1 MPKSQITLKNDRI
14 ENRYKKTHID
24 FLVVTKY
31 QNYMTWYQTGKW
43 DLSELAKNPKSHA
56 FQKQIQELEK
66 QAIKFEKIKSKLNP
80 KMSSKQFMSILNQV
94 EEISENMSKIGGYAS
109 LAYSSDTQSDEA
121 TSLMT
126 KMSKLGS
133 EISNK
138 ILFFDLWWK
147 TQVDDK
153 NAKRLMKDT
162 GDISEYLSHKRL
174 FAKYALSEPE
184 ERIINTLDVTGI
196 SALVKLYDKITNSFE
211 YKMKIGNK
219 SKVMTREELTNYVR
233 STNPKIR
240 ETAYKTILSKYSE
253 NKGVVGEI
261 YQNIVL
267 NWKDEGIE
275 IRGYKSPISMR
286 NIGNDVDDKTIDSL
300 LGVCK
305 KNSPVFQKFFTQKA
319 KMLKMKKLR
328 RYDLYAPAAANI
340 KEKNYSY
347 DKSVKLVFES
357 LGKFSNTLEEYA
369 RKVFNENHIDS
380 AVRQGKRDGAFCSTL
395 TPKIT
400 PYVLVNFT
408 GKSRDVFTLAHELGH
423 AVHSQAAQDRSI
435 LVQDAPLPLAETAST
450 FSELLLYD
458 NLSSKISDDEKKT
471 MLSEKIDDLYVT
483 ILRQSFFTIFEVDA
497 HKQIGEGTTIDE
509 ISKTYLKNLKT
520 QFGNSVIL
528 SDDFAIEWSC
538 IPHFYHTPFYCYAYS
553 FGNLLALSLFQ
564 RYKKEG
570 KDFVPAY
577 TSILAAGGSKKPEKL
592 LSEYGFD
599 IKSPKF
605 WQEGFDYVKDQV
617 NTLSSLN

>member
-1 MPKSQITLKNDRI
+1 MV
-14 ENRYKKTHID
+14 E
-24 FLVVTKY
+24 
-31 QNYMTWYQTGKW
+31 YQTGQW
-43 DLSELAKNPKSHA
+43 DLSELAKNPKSPA
-56 FQKQIQELEK
+56 FQKQIRELEK
-66 QAIKFEKIKSKLNP
+66 QAVSFEKIKSKLDP
-80 KMSSKQFMSILNQV
+80 KMSSKKFMGILHQV
-94 EEISENMSKIGGYAS
+94 EEISEKLSKIGGYAS
-109 LAYSSDTQSDEA
+109 LSYSADTQSDEA

-133 EISNK
+133 DISNK

-147 TQVDDK
+147 TQVDEK
-153 NAKRLMKDT
+153 NAKRLMKDAGELT
-162 GDISEYLSHKRL
+162 EYLAHKRL

-196 SALVKLYDKITNSFE
+196 SALVKLYDKITNAYE

-219 SKVMTREELTNYVR
+219 SKKMTREELTNYVR
-233 STNPKIR
+233 NTSPKIR
-240 ETAYKTILSKYSE
+240 ETAYKTILSKYTE
-253 NKGVVGEI
+253 NKGVIGEI

-267 NWKDEGIE
+267 NWRDEGIE
-275 IRGYKSPISMR
+275 IRGYKTPISMR
-286 NIGNDVDDKTIDSL
+286 NIGNDVDDKTIESL
-300 LGVCK
+300 LLVCR
-305 KNSPVFQKFFTQKA
+305 KNSPVFQKFFVQKA

-340 KEKNYSY
+340 KEKNYPY
-347 DKSVKLVFES
+347 NKSVKLVFES
-357 LGKFSNTLEEYA
+357 LGKFSETLEDFA
-369 RKVFNENHIDS
+369 RKVFNQNHIDS
-380 AVRQGKRDGAFCSTL
+380 SVRQGKRDGAFCSTL

-458 NLSSKISDDEKKT
+458 NLSNKISDDEKKI
-471 MLSEKIDDLYVT
+471 MLSEKIDDLYAT
-483 ILRQSFFTIFEVDA
+483 ILRQSFFTMFEVDA
-497 HKQIGEGTTIDE
+497 HEQIGKGTTVDE
-509 ISKTYLKNLKT
+509 ISKTYLQNLKE
-520 QFGNSVIL
+520 QFGRSVTL
-528 SDDFAIEWSC
+528 SEDFAIEWSC

-570 KDFVPAY
+570 KDFVPSY
-577 TSILAAGGSKKPEKL
+577 INILAAGGSKKPEKL
-592 LSEYGFD
+592 LAEYGFD
-599 IKSPKF
+599 IRSPKF
-605 WQEGFDYVKDQV
+605 WQEGFDYVNEQV
-617 NTLSSLN
+617 KALSSLN

>member
-1 MPKSQITLKNDRI
+1 
-14 ENRYKKTHID
+14 
-24 FLVVTKY
+24 
-31 QNYMTWYQTGKW
+31 MTTYHPGIW
-43 DLSELAKNPKSHA
+43 DLTKLVKNPKSPA
-56 FQKQIQELEK
+56 FQKQIKELEK

-80 KMSSKQFMSILNQV
+80 KISSANFKNILQQV
-94 EEISENMSKIGGYAS
+94 EEISENMSRIGGYAS
-109 LAYSSDTQSDEA
+109 LSYSSNTQSDEA
-121 TSLMT
+121 TSLMSR
-126 KMSKLGS
+126 MSKLGS

-147 TQVDDK
+147 TQVDEK
-153 NAKRLMKDT
+153 NAKRLMKDA
-162 GDISEYLSHKRL
+162 GELREYLSHKRL

-184 ERIINTLDVTGI
+184 EKIINTLDVTGI
-196 SALVKLYDKITNSFE
+196 SALVKLYDKITNSYE

-219 SKVMTREELTNYVR
+219 NKVLTREELTNYVR

-240 ETAYKTILSKYSE
+240 ETAYKTILGKYIE
-253 NKGVVGEI
+253 NKGVIGEI
-261 YQNIVL
+261 YQNIVR

-286 NIGNDVDDKTIDSL
+286 NIGNDVDDKTIESL
-300 LGVCK
+300 LAVCR
-305 KNSPVFQKFFTQKA
+305 KNSPVFQKFFQQKA
-319 KMLKMKKLR
+319 KMLKLKKLR
-328 RYDLYAPAAANI
+328 RYDVYAPATANI
-340 KEKNYSY
+340 KEKNYTY

-357 LGKFSNTLEEYA
+357 LGKFSSTLEDYA
-369 RKVFNENHIDS
+369 KKVFNENHVDS
-380 AVRQGKRDGAFCSTL
+380 EIRQGKRDGAFCSTL
-395 TPKIT
+395 SPKRTPF
-400 PYVLVNFT
+400 VLVNFT

-423 AVHSQAAQDRSI
+423 AVHSQTAQDRSI

-458 NLSSKISDDEKKT
+458 NLSDKISNNEKKI
-471 MLSEKIDDLYVT
+471 MLSEKIDDLYAT

-497 HKQIGEGTTIDE
+497 HKQIGDGTTIDE
-509 ISKTYLKNLKT
+509 ISKLYLKNLKE
-520 QFGNSVIL
+520 QFGNSVTL

-577 TSILAAGGSKKPEKL
+577 INILAAGGSKKPEKL

-599 IKSPKF
+599 IRSPKF
-605 WQEGFDYVKDQV
+605 WQEGFDYVKEQV
-617 NTLSSLN
+617 KALSALN

>member
-1 MPKSQITLKNDRI
+1 MSS
-14 ENRYKKTHID
+14 
-24 FLVVTKY
+24 Y
-31 QNYMTWYQTGKW
+31 QLGKW
-43 DLSELAKNPKSHA
+43 DLTELVKNPKSPA

-66 QAIKFEKIKSKLNP
+66 QATKFEKIKSELNP
-80 KMSSKQFMSILNQV
+80 KMSSKQFMNILHQI
-94 EEISENMSKIGGYAS
+94 EKISENMNKIGGYAS
-109 LAYSSDTQSDEA
+109 LSYSSDTQSDEA

-147 TQVDDK
+147 TQVDEK
-153 NAKRLMKDT
+153 NAERLMKDAGEIT
-162 GDISEYLSHKRL
+162 EYLSHKRL

-196 SALVKLYDKITNSFE
+196 SALIKLYDKITNSFE

-219 SKVMTREELTNYVR
+219 TKVMTREELTNYVR
-233 STNPKIR
+233 NTSPKVR
-240 ETAYKTILSKYSE
+240 ETAYKTILSKYFES
-253 NKGVVGEI
+253 KGVVGEI
-261 YQNIVL
+261 YQNIVQ

-286 NIGNDVDDKTIDSL
+286 NIGNDVDDKTTDSL
-300 LGVCK
+300 LSVCK
-305 KNSPVFQKFFTQKA
+305 KNSPIFQKFFVQKA

-340 KEKNYSY
+340 KEKNYTY

-357 LGKFSNTLEEYA
+357 LGKFSNTLEEHA

-380 AVRQGKRDGAFCSTL
+380 DIRQGKRDGAFCSTL

-458 NLSSKISDDEKKT
+458 NLSEKISDEERKA
-471 MLSEKIDDLYVT
+471 MLSEKIDDLYAT

-509 ISKTYLKNLKT
+509 ISKTYLENLKV
-520 QFGNSVIL
+520 QFGNSVSL
-528 SDDFAIEWSC
+528 SEDFAIEWSC

-577 TSILAAGGSKKPEKL
+577 INILAAGGSKKPEKL

-599 IKSPKF
+599 ITNRKF
-605 WQEGFDYVKDQV
+605 WQEGFDYVKEQV
-617 NTLSSLN
+617 NTLASLN

>member
-1 MPKSQITLKNDRI
+1 MS
-14 ENRYKKTHID
+14 
-24 FLVVTKY
+24 KY
-31 QNYMTWYQTGKW
+31 QLDEW
-43 DLSELAKNPKSHA
+43 DLTELVKNPKSPA
-56 FQKQIQELEK
+56 FQKQILELEK
-66 QAIKFEKIKSKLNP
+66 QAKKFEKIKSKLDP
-80 KMSSKQFMSILNQV
+80 KISSKKFMSILKEI
-94 EEISENMSKIGGYAS
+94 EEISEKMSKIGGYAS
-109 LAYSSDTQSDEA
+109 LLYSSDTQSDEA

-147 TQVDDK
+147 TQVDEK

-162 GDISEYLSHKRL
+162 GELNEYLSHKRL
-174 FAKYALSEPE
+174 FAKYSLSEPE

-196 SALVKLYDKITNSFE
+196 SALVKLYDKITNAYE

-219 SKVMTREELTNYVR
+219 NKILTREELTNYVR

-240 ETAYKTILSKYSE
+240 ETAYRTILTKYTQ
-253 NKGVVGEI
+253 NKGVTGEI

-267 NWKDEGIE
+267 NWRDEGIE
-275 IRGYKSPISMR
+275 IRGYDSPISMR
-286 NIGNDVDDKTIDSL
+286 NIGNDIDNKTIESL
-300 LGVCK
+300 LSVCR
-305 KNSPVFQKFFTQKA
+305 KNSSVFQKFFVQKA

-347 DKSVKLVFES
+347 NTSVKLVFES
-357 LGKFSNTLEEYA
+357 LGKFSETLEGFA
-369 RKVFNENHIDS
+369 RKVFDENHVDS
-380 AVRQGKRDGAFCSTL
+380 SIRRGKRDGAFCSTL

-458 NLSSKISDDEKKT
+458 NLSDKISDNEKKII
-471 MLSEKIDDLYVT
+471 LSEKIDDLYAT
-483 ILRQSFFTIFEVDA
+483 ILRQSFFTIFEIDA
-497 HKQIGEGTTIDE
+497 HKQIGDGSTVGE
-509 ISKTYLKNLKT
+509 ISKTYLQNLKE
-520 QFGNSVIL
+520 QFGNSVNL
-528 SDDFAIEWSC
+528 SEDFAIEWSC

-577 TSILAAGGSKKPEKL
+577 INILAAGGSKKPEKL
-592 LSEYGFD
+592 LSEYGFN
-599 IKSPKF
+599 IRSPKF
-605 WQEGFDYVKDQV
+605 WQEGFDYVNEQV
-617 NTLSSLN
+617 KTLSSLN

>member
-1 MPKSQITLKNDRI
+1 M
-14 ENRYKKTHID
+14 YKKHE
-24 FLVVTKY
+24 Y
-31 QNYMTWYQTGKW
+31 QMTEIQLGRW
-43 DLSELAKNPKSHA
+43 DLSELTKNPKGPA
-56 FQKQIQELEK
+56 FQKQIQKLEK
-66 QAIKFEKIKSKLNP
+66 QARKFERIKSKLDP
-80 KMSSKQFMSILNQV
+80 KMSSKKFMGIIQQV
-94 EEISENMSKIGGYAS
+94 EEMSEKMSKIGGYAS
-109 LAYSSDTQSDEA
+109 LSYSSDTQSDEA

-126 KMSKLGS
+126 QMSKLGS

-147 TQVDDK
+147 TKVDKK
-153 NAKRLMKDT
+153 NAKRLMKDAGELT
-162 GDISEYLSHKRL
+162 EYLSHKRL

-196 SALVKLYDKITNSFE
+196 SALVKLYDKITNAYE

-219 SKVMTREELTNYVR
+219 TQTMTREELTNYVR
-233 STNPKIR
+233 STDPKIR
-240 ETAYKTILSKYSE
+240 ETAYKTILTKYTE
-253 NKGVVGEI
+253 NKGVIGEI

-267 NWKDEGIE
+267 NWRDEGIE
-275 IRGYKSPISMR
+275 IRGYKTPISMR
-286 NIGNDVDDKTIDSL
+286 NIGNDVDDKTIESL
-300 LGVCK
+300 LSVCK
-305 KNSPVFQKFFTQKA
+305 KNSSVFQKFFVQKA

-340 KEKNYSY
+340 KEKNYTY
-347 DKSVKLVFES
+347 KKSVKLVFES
-357 LGKFSNTLEEYA
+357 LGKFSETLEEFA

-380 AVRQGKRDGAFCSTL
+380 SVRQGKRDGAFCSTL
-395 TPKIT
+395 SPKIT

-458 NLSSKISDDEKKT
+458 NLSDKISDDEKKIV
-471 MLSEKIDDLYVT
+471 LSEKIDDLYAT

-497 HKQIGEGTTIDE
+497 HKQIGKGTTVDE
-509 ISKTYLKNLKT
+509 ISKTYLQNLKE
-520 QFGNSVIL
+520 QFGNSVSL
-528 SDDFAIEWSC
+528 SEDFAIEWSC

-570 KDFVPAY
+570 KDFVPSY
-577 TSILAAGGSKKPEKL
+577 INILAAGGSKKPERL
-592 LSEYGFD
+592 LLEYGFD
-599 IKSPKF
+599 IRSPKF
-605 WQEGFDYVKDQV
+605 WQQGFDYVNEQV
-617 NTLSSLN
+617 KALSSLN

>member
-1 MPKSQITLKNDRI
+1 MSS
-14 ENRYKKTHID
+14 
-24 FLVVTKY
+24 Y
-31 QNYMTWYQTGKW
+31 QLGKW
-43 DLSELAKNPKSHA
+43 DLTELVKNPKSPA
-56 FQKQIQELEK
+56 FQKQIKELEK
-66 QAIKFEKIKSKLNP
+66 QAKKFEKIKSKLDP
-80 KMSSKQFMSILNQV
+80 KMSSKQFINIIHQV
-94 EEISENMSKIGGYAS
+94 EEISENMSRIGGYAS
-109 LAYSSDTQSDEA
+109 LSYSSDTQSDEA

-147 TQVDDK
+147 TQVDEK
-153 NAKRLMKDT
+153 NAKRLMKDAGEIT
-162 GDISEYLSHKRL
+162 EYLSHKRL

-211 YKMKIGNK
+211 YKMKVG
-219 SKVMTREELTNYVR
+219 SKFKTMTREELTNYVR

-261 YQNIVL
+261 YQNIVQ

-300 LGVCK
+300 LSVCK
-305 KNSPVFQKFFTQKA
+305 KNSPIFQKFFVQKA
-319 KMLKMKKLR
+319 KMLKIKKLR

-357 LGKFSNTLEEYA
+357 LGKFSSTLEEHA

-380 AVRQGKRDGAFCSTL
+380 DIRQGKRDGAFCSTL

-458 NLSSKISDDEKKT
+458 NLSSKISDDEKKA
-471 MLSEKIDDLYVT
+471 MLSEKIDDLYAT

-497 HKQIGEGTTIDE
+497 HKQIGDGTTIDE
-509 ISKTYLKNLKT
+509 ISKIYLKNLKV
-520 QFGNSVIL
+520 QFENSVSL
-528 SDDFAIEWSC
+528 SEDFAIEWSC

-577 TSILAAGGSKKPEKL
+577 ISILAAGGSKKPEKL

-599 IKSPKF
+599 ITSPKF
-605 WQEGFDYVKDQV
+605 WQEGFDYVKEQV
-617 NTLSSLN
+617 STLASLN

>member
-1 MPKSQITLKNDRI
+1 MTN
-14 ENRYKKTHID
+14 YK
-24 FLVVTKY
+24 L
-31 QNYMTWYQTGKW
+31 GAW
-43 DLSELAKNPKSHA
+43 DLSELVKNPKSPA
-56 FQKQIQELEK
+56 FQKQIKELES
-66 QAIKFEKIKSKLNP
+66 QAVKFEKIKSNLDP
-80 KMSSKQFMSILNQV
+80 KMSSKKFMNIIQQI
-94 EEISENMSKIGGYAS
+94 EEISKNMSKIGGYAS
-109 LAYSSDTQSDEA
+109 LSYSSDTQSDEA

-153 NAKRLMKDT
+153 NAKRLMKDAGEIT
-162 GDISEYLSHKRL
+162 EYLSHKRL

-196 SALVKLYDKITNSFE
+196 SALVKLYDKITNAFE

-219 SKVMTREELTNYVR
+219 SKTMTREEITNYVR

-240 ETAYKTILSKYSE
+240 ETAYKTILTKYTE

-267 NWKDEGIE
+267 NWRDEGIE
-275 IRGYKSPISMR
+275 IRGYESPISMR
-286 NIGNDVDDKTIDSL
+286 NIGNDVDDKTIESL
-300 LGVCK
+300 LSICR
-305 KNSPVFQKFFTQKA
+305 KNSPVFQKFFVQKA

-340 KEKNYSY
+340 KEKNYAY

-380 AVRQGKRDGAFCSTL
+380 AIRQGKRDGAFCSTL

-458 NLSSKISDDEKKT
+458 NLSDKISDNEKKI
-471 MLSEKIDDLYVT
+471 MLAEKIDDLYAT
-483 ILRQSFFTIFEVDA
+483 IMRQSFFTIFEVDA
-497 HKQIGEGTTIDE
+497 HKQMGKGTTINE
-509 ISKTYLKNLKT
+509 ISKTYLQNLKE
-520 QFGNSVIL
+520 QFGNSVSL

-577 TSILAAGGSKKPEKL
+577 MSILAAGGSKKPEKL
-592 LSEYGFD
+592 LAEYGFD
-599 IKSPKF
+599 IRSPKF
-605 WQEGFDYVKDQV
+605 WQEGFDYVNEQV
-617 NTLSSLN
+617 KALASLN

>member
-1 MPKSQITLKNDRI
+1 MSEYEL
-14 ENRYKKTHID
+14 
-24 FLVVTKY
+24 
-31 QNYMTWYQTGKW
+31 GKW
-43 DLSELAKNPKSHA
+43 DLSELAKNPKSPA
-56 FQKQIQELEK
+56 FKKQIKDLEN
-66 QAIKFEKIKSKLNP
+66 QAKKFEKIKSNLNS
-80 KMSSKQFMSILNQV
+80 KMTSKQFKIILQQV
-94 EEISENMSKIGGYAS
+94 EEISHKMSKIGGYAS
-109 LAYSSDTQSDEA
+109 LAYSADTQSDEA

-126 KMSKLGS
+126 QMSKLGS

-147 TQVDDK
+147 TQVDEK
-153 NAKRLMKDT
+153 NAKRLMEDT
-162 GDISEYLSHKRL
+162 GELKEYLAYKRL
-174 FAKYALSEPE
+174 FAKYALSESE
-184 ERIINTLDVTGI
+184 EKIINTLDVTGI
-196 SALVKLYDKITNSFE
+196 SALVKLYDKITNVYE

-219 SKVMTREELTNYVR
+219 TKTMTREELTNYVR

-240 ETAYKTILSKYSE
+240 ETAYKTILSKYEE
-253 NKGVVGEI
+253 NKGVIGEI

-275 IRGYKSPISMR
+275 LRGYKTPISMR
-286 NIGNDVDDKTIDSL
+286 NIANDVDDKTIESL
-300 LGVCK
+300 LSICR
-305 KNSPVFQKFFTQKA
+305 KNSTVFQKFFLQKA
-319 KMLKMKKLR
+319 KMLDMKKLQ
-328 RYDLYAPAAANI
+328 RYDLYAPAAAKI

-347 DKSVKLVFES
+347 NQSVKLVFES
-357 LGKFSNTLEEYA
+357 LGKFSSTLEEYA

-380 AVRQGKRDGAFCSTL
+380 SIRPGKRDGAFCSTL

-423 AVHSQAAQDRSI
+423 AVHSQAAQNRSI

-458 NLSSKISDDEKKT
+458 NLADKISDDQKKI
-471 MLSEKIDDLYVT
+471 MLSEKIDDLYAT
-483 ILRQSFFTIFEVDA
+483 ILRQSYFTIFEVDA
-497 HKQIGEGTTIDE
+497 HEQIGKGTTIDE
-509 ISKTYLKNLKT
+509 ISKMYLQNLKE
-520 QFGNSVIL
+520 QFGNSVNL
-528 SDDFAIEWSC
+528 SEDFAIEWSC

-570 KDFVPAY
+570 NDFVKSY
-577 TSILAAGGSKKPEKL
+577 MDILAAGGSKKPEKL
-592 LSEYGFD
+592 LLEHGFD

-605 WQEGFDYVKDQV
+605 WQEGFDYVSEQV
-617 NTLSSLN
+617 KVLSSLN

>member
-1 MPKSQITLKNDRI
+1 MS
-14 ENRYKKTHID
+14 E
-24 FLVVTKY
+24 Y
-31 QNYMTWYQTGKW
+31 QLGGW
-43 DLSELAKNPKSHA
+43 DLSELAENPKSIA

-66 QAIKFEKIKSKLNP
+66 QAMKFEKNKSKLKSKISP
-80 KMSSKQFMSILNQV
+80 KEFKNILQQV
-94 EEISENMSKIGGYAS
+94 EKISENMSKIGGYAS
-109 LAYSSDTQSDEA
+109 LTYSSDTQSDEA

-126 KMSKLGS
+126 RMSKLGS

-147 TQVDDK
+147 TQVDEK
-153 NAKRLMKDT
+153 NAKRLMENT
-162 GDISEYLSHKRL
+162 GDLREYLAHKRL

-196 SALVKLYDKITNSFE
+196 SALVKLYDKITNAFE
-211 YKMKIGNK
+211 YQMKVGNK
-219 SKVMTREELTNYVR
+219 NKTMTREQLTNFVR

-240 ETAYKTILSKYSE
+240 ETAYKTILTKYVE
-253 NKGVVGEI
+253 NKGVIGEI

-275 IRGYKSPISMR
+275 IRGYDSPISMR
-286 NIGNDVDDKTIDSL
+286 NIGNDVDDKTIESL
-300 LGVCK
+300 LSVCK
-305 KNSPVFQKFFTQKA
+305 KNSPVFQKFFAQKA
-319 KMLKMKKLR
+319 KMLKIKKLR
-328 RYDLYAPAAANI
+328 RYDVYAPAAANI
-340 KEKNYSY
+340 KEKNYTY
-347 DKSVKLVFES
+347 NKSVKLVFES
-357 LGKFSNTLEEYA
+357 LGKFSGVLEEHA

-380 AVRQGKRDGAFCSTL
+380 AIRQGKRDGAFCSTL

-400 PYVLVNFT
+400 PFVLVNFT

-423 AVHSQAAQDRSI
+423 AVHSQAAQNRSI

-458 NLSSKISDDEKKT
+458 NLSDKISDNEKKI
-471 MLSEKIDDLYVT
+471 MLSEKIDDLYAT

-497 HKQIGEGTTIDE
+497 HKQIGDGTTIDE
-509 ISKTYLKNLKT
+509 ISKTYLQNLKE
-520 QFGNSVIL
+520 QFGNSVNI
-528 SDDFAIEWSC
+528 SEDFAIEWSC

-570 KDFVPAY
+570 KDFVPSY
-577 TSILAAGGSKKPEKL
+577 INILAAGGSQKPEKL
-592 LSEYGFD
+592 LSEYGFN
-599 IKSPKF
+599 IRSPKF
-605 WQEGFDYVKDQV
+605 WQEGFDYIKEQVKA
-617 NTLSSLN
+617 LSSLN

>member
-1 MPKSQITLKNDRI
+1 MTN
-14 ENRYKKTHID
+14 YKLGT
-24 FLVVTKY
+24 
-31 QNYMTWYQTGKW
+31 W
-43 DLSELAKNPKSHA
+43 DLSELVKNPKSLA
-56 FQKQIQELEK
+56 FQKQIKELEN
-66 QAIKFEKIKSKLNP
+66 QAIKFEKIKSNLDP
-80 KMSSKQFMSILNQV
+80 KMSSKKFMNIIQQI
-94 EEISENMSKIGGYAS
+94 EEISKNMSKIGGYAS
-109 LAYSSDTQSDEA
+109 LSYSSDTQSDEA

-153 NAKRLMKDT
+153 NAKRLMKDAGEIT
-162 GDISEYLSHKRL
+162 EYLSHKRL

-196 SALVKLYDKITNSFE
+196 SALVKLYDKITNAFE

-219 SKVMTREELTNYVR
+219 SKTMTREELTNYVR

-240 ETAYKTILSKYSE
+240 ETAYKTILTKYTES
-253 NKGVVGEI
+253 KGVVGEI

-267 NWKDEGIE
+267 NWRDEGIE
-275 IRGYKSPISMR
+275 IRGYESPISMR
-286 NIGNDVDDKTIDSL
+286 NIGNDVDDKTIESL
-300 LGVCK
+300 LSICR
-305 KNSPVFQKFFTQKA
+305 KNSPVFQKFFVQKA

-340 KEKNYSY
+340 KEKNYAY

-380 AVRQGKRDGAFCSTL
+380 AIRQGKRDGAFCSTL

-458 NLSSKISDDEKKT
+458 NLSDKISDNEKKI
-471 MLSEKIDDLYVT
+471 MLAEKIDDLYAT
-483 ILRQSFFTIFEVDA
+483 IMRQSFFTIFEVDA
-497 HKQIGEGTTIDE
+497 HKQIGEGTTINE
-509 ISKTYLKNLKT
+509 ISKTYLQNLKE
-520 QFGNSVIL
+520 QFGNSVSL

-577 TSILAAGGSKKPEKL
+577 MSILAAGGSKKPEKL
-592 LSEYGFD
+592 LAEYGFD
-599 IKSPKF
+599 IRSPKF
-605 WQEGFDYVKDQV
+605 WQEGFDYVNEQV
-617 NTLSSLN
+617 KTLASLN

>member
-1 MPKSQITLKNDRI
+1 MA
-14 ENRYKKTHID
+14 E
-24 FLVVTKY
+24 Y
-31 QNYMTWYQTGKW
+31 QLGRW
-43 DLSELAKNPKSHA
+43 DLSELVKNPKSQA

-66 QAIKFEKIKSKLNP
+66 QAKKFEKIKLNLVP
-80 KMSSKQFMSILNQV
+80 KMSSKKFMNVIKEV
-94 EEISENMSKIGGYAS
+94 EGISEKMSKIGGYAS
-109 LAYSSDTQSDEA
+109 LSYSSDTQSDEA

-147 TQVDDK
+147 TKVDEK
-153 NAKRLMKDT
+153 NAKRLMKDAGELT
-162 GDISEYLSHKRL
+162 EYLLHKRL

-196 SALVKLYDKITNSFE
+196 SALVKLYDKITNAYE

-219 SKVMTREELTNYVR
+219 TKIMTREELTNYVR
-233 STNPKIR
+233 STSPKIR
-240 ETAYKTILSKYSE
+240 ETAYKTILTKYTK
-253 NKGVVGEI
+253 NKGVIGEI

-267 NWKDEGIE
+267 NWRDEGIE
-275 IRGYKSPISMR
+275 IRGYKTPISMR
-286 NIGNDVDDKTIDSL
+286 NIGNDVDDKTIESL
-300 LGVCK
+300 LSVCR
-305 KNSPVFQKFFTQKA
+305 KNSFVFQKFFIQKA
-319 KMLKMKKLR
+319 KMLKIKKLR

-340 KEKNYSY
+340 KEKNYTYS
-347 DKSVKLVFES
+347 KSVKLVFES
-357 LGKFSNTLEEYA
+357 LGKFSETLEKFA

-380 AVRQGKRDGAFCSTL
+380 SVRRGKRDGAFCSTIS
-395 TPKIT
+395 PKIT
-400 PYVLVNFT
+400 PYVMVNFT

-423 AVHSQAAQDRSI
+423 AVHSQAAQGRSI

-458 NLSSKISDDEKKT
+458 NLSDKISDDEKKII
-471 MLSEKIDDLYVT
+471 LSEKIDDLYAT
-483 ILRQSFFTIFEVDA
+483 ILRQSFFTIFEVEA
-497 HKQIGEGTTIDE
+497 HKQIGKGTTVDE
-509 ISKTYLKNLKT
+509 ISKTYLQNLKE
-520 QFGNSVIL
+520 QFGNSVSL
-528 SDDFAIEWSC
+528 SEDFGIEWSC

-570 KDFVPAY
+570 KDFVPSY
-577 TSILAAGGSKKPEKL
+577 INILAAGGAKKPEKL

-599 IKSPKF
+599 IRSPKF
-605 WQEGFDYVKDQV
+605 WQEGFDYVDKQV
-617 NTLSSLN
+617 KALSSLN

>member
-1 MPKSQITLKNDRI
+1 VNHFLIVRI
-14 ENRYKKTHID
+14 GHQ
-24 FLVVTKY
+24 L
-31 QNYMTWYQTGKW
+31 MTTYHPGIW
-43 DLSELAKNPKSHA
+43 DLTKLVKNPKSPA
-56 FQKQIQELEK
+56 FQKQIKELEK
-66 QAIKFEKIKSKLNP
+66 QAATFEKIKSKLNP
-80 KMSSKQFMSILNQV
+80 KISSTNFKNILQQV
-94 EEISENMSKIGGYAS
+94 EEISENMSRIGGYAS
-109 LAYSSDTQSDEA
+109 LSYSSNTQSDEA
-121 TSLMT
+121 TSLMSR
-126 KMSKLGS
+126 MSKLGS

-147 TQVDDK
+147 TQVDEK
-153 NAKRLMKDT
+153 NAKRLMKDA
-162 GDISEYLSHKRL
+162 GELREYLSHKRL

-184 ERIINTLDVTGI
+184 EKIINTLDVTGI
-196 SALVKLYDKITNSFE
+196 SALVKLYDKITNSYE

-219 SKVMTREELTNYVR
+219 NKVLTREELTNYVR

-240 ETAYKTILSKYSE
+240 ETAYKTILGKYIE
-253 NKGVVGEI
+253 NKGVIGEI
-261 YQNIVL
+261 YQNIVR

-286 NIGNDVDDKTIDSL
+286 NIGNDVDDKTIESL
-300 LGVCK
+300 LAVCR
-305 KNSPVFQKFFTQKA
+305 KNSPVFQKFFQQKA
-319 KMLKMKKLR
+319 KMLKLKKLR
-328 RYDLYAPAAANI
+328 RYDVYAPATANI
-340 KEKNYSY
+340 KEKNYTY

-357 LGKFSNTLEEYA
+357 LGKFSSTLEDYA
-369 RKVFNENHIDS
+369 KKVFNENHVDS
-380 AVRQGKRDGAFCSTL
+380 EIRQGKRDGAFCSTL
-395 TPKIT
+395 SPKRTPF
-400 PYVLVNFT
+400 VLVNFT

-423 AVHSQAAQDRSI
+423 AVHSQTAQDRSI

-458 NLSSKISDDEKKT
+458 NLSDKISNNEKKI
-471 MLSEKIDDLYVT
+471 MLSEKIDDLYAT

-497 HKQIGEGTTIDE
+497 HKQIGDGTTIDE
-509 ISKTYLKNLKT
+509 ISKLYLKNLKE
-520 QFGNSVIL
+520 QFGNSVTL

-577 TSILAAGGSKKPEKL
+577 INILAAGGSKKPEKL

-599 IKSPKF
+599 IRSPKF
-605 WQEGFDYVKDQV
+605 WQEGFDYVKEQV
-617 NTLSSLN
+617 KALSALN

>member
-1 MPKSQITLKNDRI
+1 MA
-14 ENRYKKTHID
+14 E
-24 FLVVTKY
+24 
-31 QNYMTWYQTGKW
+31 YQTGRW
-43 DLSELAKNPKSHA
+43 DLSELTKNPKSPA
-56 FQKQIQELEK
+56 FQKQIKKLES
-66 QAIKFEKIKSKLNP
+66 QARKFEKLKLKLDSKMPSKKFMNILHEVEEMSE
-80 KMSSKQFMSILNQV
+80 KMSR
-94 EEISENMSKIGGYAS
+94 IGGYAS
-109 LAYSSDTQSDEA
+109 LSYSSDTQSDEA

-147 TQVDDK
+147 TQVDEK

-162 GDISEYLSHKRL
+162 GELSEYLSHKRL

-196 SALVKLYDKITNSFE
+196 SALVKLYDKITSAYE

-219 SKVMTREELTNYVR
+219 TKTMTREELTNYVR
-233 STNPKIR
+233 NTNPKIR
-240 ETAYKTILSKYSE
+240 ETAYKTILTKYTK
-253 NKGVVGEI
+253 NKGVIGEI

-267 NWKDEGIE
+267 NWRDEGIE
-275 IRGYKSPISMR
+275 IRGYKTPISMR
-286 NIGNDVDDKTIDSL
+286 NIGNDVDDKTIESL
-300 LGVCK
+300 LSVCK
-305 KNSPVFQKFFTQKA
+305 KNSTVFQKFFSQKA
-319 KMLKMKKLR
+319 KMLKIKKLR

-340 KEKNYSY
+340 KEKNYTY
-347 DKSVKLVFES
+347 NKSVKLVFES
-357 LGKFSNTLEEYA
+357 LGKFSETLEEFA

-380 AVRQGKRDGAFCSTL
+380 SIRQGKRDGAFCSTL
-395 TPKIT
+395 SPKIT

-458 NLSSKISDDEKKT
+458 NLSDKISDDEKKI
-471 MLSEKIDDLYVT
+471 MLSEKIDDLYAT
-483 ILRQSFFTIFEVDA
+483 IMRQSFFTIFEVNA
-497 HKQIGEGTTIDE
+497 NKQIGKGTTVDE
-509 ISKTYLKNLKT
+509 ISNTYLQNLKE
-520 QFGNSVIL
+520 QFGNSVSL
-528 SDDFAIEWSC
+528 SEDFAIEWSC

-570 KDFVPAY
+570 KDFVSSY
-577 TSILAAGGSKKPEKL
+577 IDILAAGGSKKPEKL

-599 IKSPKF
+599 IRSPKF
-605 WQEGFDYVKDQV
+605 WQEGFDYVDEQV
-617 NTLSSLN
+617 KALSSLN

>member
-1 MPKSQITLKNDRI
+1 MAQYEL
-14 ENRYKKTHID
+14 
-24 FLVVTKY
+24 
-31 QNYMTWYQTGKW
+31 GKW
-43 DLSELAKNPKSHA
+43 DLSELVKNPKSPA
-56 FQKQIQELEK
+56 FRKQIQDLES
-66 QAIKFEKIKSKLNP
+66 QAKKFEKIKSKLNP
-80 KMSSKQFMSILNQV
+80 KMTSKQFKGILQQI
-94 EEISENMSKIGGYAS
+94 EEISHKMSKIGGYAS
-109 LAYSSDTQSDEA
+109 LSYSSDTQSDEA

-126 KMSKLGS
+126 QMSKLGS

-147 TQVDDK
+147 TQVDEK

-162 GDISEYLSHKRL
+162 GELKEYLAYKRL
-174 FAKYALSEPE
+174 FAKYALSESE
-184 ERIINTLDVTGI
+184 EKIINILDVTGI
-196 SALVKLYDKITNSFE
+196 SALVKLYDKITNVYE
-211 YKMKIGNK
+211 YKMKIGNRTK
-219 SKVMTREELTNYVR
+219 TMTREELTNYVR

-240 ETAYKTILSKYSE
+240 ETAYKTILTKYTE
-253 NKGVVGEI
+253 NKGVIGEI

-275 IRGYKSPISMR
+275 LRGYKSPISMR
-286 NIGNDVDDKTIDSL
+286 NIANDVDDKTIESL
-300 LGVCK
+300 LSICR
-305 KNSPVFQKFFTQKA
+305 KNSTVFQKFFLQKA
-319 KMLKMKKLR
+319 KMLNMKKLQ
-328 RYDLYAPAAANI
+328 RYDLYAPAASKI

-347 DKSVKLVFES
+347 NQSVKLVFES
-357 LGKFSNTLEEYA
+357 LGKFSSTLEEHA

-380 AVRQGKRDGAFCSTL
+380 AIRQGKRDGAFCSTL
-395 TPKIT
+395 SPKIT

-458 NLSSKISDDEKKT
+458 NLADKISDDQKKI
-471 MLSEKIDDLYVT
+471 MLAEKIDDLYAT

-497 HKQIGEGTTIDE
+497 HDQISKGTTIDE
-509 ISKTYLKNLKT
+509 ISKTYLQNLKE
-520 QFGNSVIL
+520 QFGNSVNL

-570 KDFVPAY
+570 NDFVKSY
-577 TSILAAGGSKKPEKL
+577 MEILAAGGSKKPEKL
-592 LSEYGFD
+592 LSEHGFD

-605 WQEGFDYVKDQV
+605 WQEGFDYVNQQV
-617 NTLSSLN
+617 RFYHH

>member
-1 MPKSQITLKNDRI
+1 MSS
-14 ENRYKKTHID
+14 
-24 FLVVTKY
+24 Y
-31 QNYMTWYQTGKW
+31 QLSKW
-43 DLSELAKNPKSHA
+43 DLTKLVKNPKSPA
-56 FQKQIQELEK
+56 FQKQIKKLEN
-66 QAIKFEKIKSKLNP
+66 QAKKFEKIKSKLDP
-80 KMSSKQFMSILNQV
+80 KMSTKQFMNILHQV
-94 EEISENMSKIGGYAS
+94 EEISENMNKVGGYAS
-109 LAYSSDTQSDEA
+109 LSYSSDTQSDEA

-126 KMSKLGS
+126 RMSKLGA

-153 NAKRLMKDT
+153 NAKRLMKDAGEIT
-162 GDISEYLSHKRL
+162 EYLSHKRL
-174 FAKYALSEPE
+174 FARYALSEPE

-196 SALVKLYDKITNSFE
+196 YALVKLYDKITNSFE
-211 YKMKIGNK
+211 YKMKIRNK
-219 SKVMTREELTNYVR
+219 TKVMTREELTNYVR
-233 STNPKIR
+233 SNNPKIR
-240 ETAYKTILSKYSE
+240 ETAYKTILSKYSD
-253 NKGVVGEI
+253 NKGVIGEI

-286 NIGNDVDDKTIDSL
+286 NIGNDVDDKTIESL
-300 LGVCK
+300 LAACK
-305 KNSPVFQKFFTQKA
+305 RNSPVFQKFFVQKA
-319 KMLKMKKLR
+319 KMLNMKKLR

-357 LGKFSNTLEEYA
+357 LGKFSSTLEEYA
-369 RKVFNENHIDS
+369 RKIFNENHIDS
-380 AVRQGKRDGAFCSTL
+380 EVRQGKRDGAFCSTL
-395 TPKIT
+395 SPKIT

-458 NLSSKISDDEKKT
+458 NLSNKISDNEKKV
-471 MLSEKIDDLYVT
+471 MLSEKIDDLYAT

-509 ISKTYLKNLKT
+509 ISKTYLNNLKV
-520 QFGNSVIL
+520 QFGNSISL
-528 SDDFAIEWSC
+528 TDDFAIEWSC

-564 RYKKEG
+564 KYKKEG

-577 TSILAAGGSKKPEKL
+577 ISILAAGGSKKPEKL

-599 IKSPKF
+599 ISSQKF
-605 WQEGFDYVKDQV
+605 WQEGFDYVRDQV
-617 NTLSSLN
+617 KTLSSLN

>member
-1 MPKSQITLKNDRI
+1 MT
-14 ENRYKKTHID
+14 E
-24 FLVVTKY
+24 Y
-31 QNYMTWYQTGKW
+31 QLGKW
-43 DLSELAKNPKSHA
+43 DLSELAKNPKSPA
-56 FQKQIQELEK
+56 FQKQVLELEI
-66 QAIKFEKIKSKLNP
+66 QAKKFEKIKSKLDP
-80 KMSSKQFMSILNQV
+80 KMSPKKFMSILQEV
-94 EEISENMSKIGGYAS
+94 EVISEKMSKIGGYAS
-109 LAYSSDTQSDEA
+109 LSYSSDTQSDEA

-147 TQVDDK
+147 TQVDEK

-162 GDISEYLSHKRL
+162 GELTEYLSHKRL

-196 SALVKLYDKITNSFE
+196 SALVKLYDKITNVYE
-211 YKMKIGNK
+211 YKMTIGNK
-219 SKVMTREELTNYVR
+219 TKIMTREELTNYVR
-233 STNPKIR
+233 STSPKIR
-240 ETAYKTILSKYSE
+240 ETAYKTILTKYTK
-253 NKGVVGEI
+253 NKGVIGEI

-267 NWKDEGIE
+267 NWRDEGIE

-286 NIGNDVDDKTIDSL
+286 NIGNDVDDKTIESL
-300 LGVCK
+300 LSVCR
-305 KNSPVFQKFFTQKA
+305 KNSPVFQKFFAQKA

-328 RYDLYAPAAANI
+328 RYDVYAPAAANI
-340 KEKNYSY
+340 KEKNYTYS
-347 DKSVKLVFES
+347 KSVKLVFES
-357 LGKFSNTLEEYA
+357 LGKFSGTLEEFA

-380 AVRQGKRDGAFCSTL
+380 SIRQGKRDGAFCSTL

-458 NLSSKISDDEKKT
+458 NLSDKISDDEKKI
-471 MLSEKIDDLYVT
+471 MLSEKIDDLYAT

-497 HKQIGEGTTIDE
+497 HKQIGKGTTVDE
-509 ISKTYLKNLKT
+509 ISKTYLQNLKE
-520 QFGNSVIL
+520 QFGNSVSI
-528 SDDFAIEWSC
+528 SEDFAIEWSC

-577 TSILAAGGSKKPEKL
+577 ISILAAGGSKKPEKI
-592 LSEYGFD
+592 LSEYGFN
-599 IKSPKF
+599 IRSPKF
-605 WQEGFDYVKDQV
+605 WQEGFDYVNEQV
-617 NTLSSLN
+617 KTLSALN